1 MIAQNPI
8 FYVDTVTGQ
17 YYVMSG
23 SLSLLGL
30 KFLHIPTKIMEKVHA
45 GLIRRRKNLYANL
58 QQMDK
63 NFYVWVE
70 TNPGGGFRRITPA
83 NPTYSFGVV
92 REIRKR
98 FLDEI
103 ESNMVDAVQLEYQL
117 NPSDL
122 EVSVFLRYPDLNGLF
137 KQTLLKPFT
146 GSSTNFKTLNCGQFF
161 IVGEDEVAK

>member
-1 MIAQNPI
+1 MIAQTPI
-8 FYVDTVTGQ
+8 FYVDIVTGQ
-17 YYVMSG
+17 YYVLST
-23 SLSLLGL
+23 SLSMFGL
-30 KFLHIPTKIMEKVHA
+30 KYLHIPTKIMEKVHA

-70 TNPGGGFRRITPA
+70 TNPGGGFRRITPT
-83 NPTYSFGVV
+83 NPTYSLDAV

-103 ESNMVDAVQLEYQL
+103 ERNMVDAVQLEYHL
-117 NPSDL
+117 NPTDL

-146 GSSTNFKTLNCGQFF
+146 GSSTNFKTLDRGQFF
-161 IVGEDEVAK
+161 IVGEEEVAK

>member
-1 MIAQNPI
+1 MIAQTPM
-8 FYVDTVTGQ
+8 FYVDAVTGQ
-17 YYVMSG
+17 YYVLST
-23 SLSLLGL
+23 SLSLFGV
-30 KFLHIPTKIMEKVHA
+30 KYLHIPTKIMEKVHA

-70 TNPGGGFRRITPA
+70 TNPGGGFRRITPS
-83 NPTYSFGVV
+83 NPTYSHSAV

-98 FLDEI
+98 FLEEI
-103 ESNMVDAVQLEYQL
+103 ERNMVDAVRLMYQL
-117 NPSDL
+117 DPTNL
-122 EVSVFLRYPDLNGLF
+122 EISVFLEYPDLAGSF

-146 GSSTNFKTLNCGQFF
+146 ESTVNLKALDRGQFF